1 MLHDGLLRPELFEQ
15 RSGESIELLQNA
27 GRAGSS
33 YESSG
38 GHATFQLGR
47 EYSRR
52 GRGDRRDFALAEQR
66 RRSSVLA
73 T

>member
-1 MLHDGLLRPELFEQ
+1 MLHDGVLRPELFEQ

-33 YESSG
+33 DESSRRR
-38 GHATFQLGR
+38 APFRFDR
-47 EYSRR
+47 EYARSRS
-52 GRGDRRDFALAEQR
+52 DSRDFAFAEQR
-66 RRSSVLA
+66 RRSCVLA

>member
-1 MLHDGLLRPELFEQ
+1 MFHDGVLRPELFEQ
-15 RSGESIELLQNA
+15 RSRESIELLQNA

-33 YESSG
+33 YDSSARR
-38 GHATFQLGR
+38 ATFRFDR
-47 EYSRR
+47 EYAR
-52 GRGDRRDFALAEQR
+52 GRGDSRDFALAEQR